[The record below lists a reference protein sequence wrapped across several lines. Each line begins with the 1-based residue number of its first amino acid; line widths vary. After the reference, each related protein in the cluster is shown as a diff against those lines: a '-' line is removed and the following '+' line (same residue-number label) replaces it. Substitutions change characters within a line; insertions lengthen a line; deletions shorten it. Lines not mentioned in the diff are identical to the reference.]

1 MFYKN
6 DDLFFGN
13 EFKTECETSIYDT
26 CTVLNIILS
35 K

>member
-1 MFYKN
+1 MI
-6 DDLFFGN
+6 FFFDN